1 MYLISLHVKLNTF
14 VTLLSNNTAYDFFK
28 VECMKKTLLL
38 SLVACSLL
46 GATEMELESVQVE
59 ATTID
64 DVQGKDVKSADLA
77 EAISRKVPSITMVR
91 RSGIANDIVLR
102 GQKRDNI
109 NITLDNAKICGACP
123 NRMDPPTSHV
133 LTNNIESVKIIDGPY
148 DVEDFGTLSGAV
160 KVKTKKPT
168 KGFHGQ
174 IDFNAGSFTQRKA
187 SATLSGGTDTV
198 QLLISASTEKSG
210 QYRDGNGDTL
220 TEQVD
225 NYAAKNP
232 LAAKYKYQDK
242 YHDMDAYSKDSLMLK
257 AYFHL
262 SDDQLL
268 KLSYTANRSDDIMYP
283 TSPMDAIKDD
293 SNIYD
298 LEYSIRNLGAISKKL
313 EFQAYHSEVDHPMS
327 NAYRMASKMMG
338 AIFSNELTT
347 DMDGIKVKNSTDLT
361 NNTQLLLG
369 LDGSRR
375 NWDGDYKKDGN
386 IVGTS
391 ISSTDTENLA
401 IFAELEQDFSALHV
415 KYGLRFDSTNI
426 SPEEYNRPQGIIGND
441 PWQSND
447 YQDFSANVYGTYA
460 LNNSTKF
467 FGGIGKGSRVPDAR
481 ELYILGKPIT
491 TDGANKGKQLQLG
504 TPDLQSTSNYQ
515 IDLGTEYTTADT
527 STKVKVCYNK
537 LQDYIYYN
545 STKMGAN
552 KFTNIDASIY
562 GAEISGSY
570 FMTDSSYFDL
580 GVAYQRGQKD
590 EALEGQSDTNLADI
604 APLKGRLAYF
614 WEYQDESK
622 LKIEGI
628 AADTWSEYDA
638 DNGEQELGA
647 YAILNIKL
655 DHQLDNG
662 FGIAIGIDNVT
673 NQTYAISN
681 TYKDLIL
688 VSGDTKDEVML
699 INEPGRY
706 FYANLSYKF

>member
-1 MYLISLHVKLNTF
+1 
-14 VTLLSNNTAYDFFK
+14 
-28 VECMKKTLLL
+28 MKKTLLL
-38 SLVACSLL
+38 SLVTCALL
-46 GATEMELESVQVE
+46 GAAETELESVQIE

-64 DVQGKDVKSADLA
+64 DLQGKDVQSADLA
-77 EAISRKVPSITMVR
+77 EAISREVPSISMVR
-91 RSGIANDIVLR
+91 RSGISNDIVLR

-109 NITLDNAKICGACP
+109 NITIDDSKVCGACP

-133 LTNNIESVKIIDGPY
+133 LTNNIESIEIIDGPY

-174 IDFNAGSFTQRKA
+174 IDLNAGSFTQRKA

-198 QLLISASTEKSG
+198 QVLISASTEKSG

-220 TEQVD
+220 AEQVD
-225 NYAAKNP
+225 KYVAENP
-232 LAAKYKYQDK
+232 SSAKYKYQDK
-242 YHDMDAYSKDSLMLK
+242 YHDMDAYSKDSLMAKVYLH
-257 AYFHL
+257 FT
-262 SDDQLL
+262 DDQLL
-268 KLSYTANRSDDIMYP
+268 KLSYTANRSDDVMYP
-283 TSPMDAIKDD
+283 SSPMDAIKDD

-298 LEYSIRNLGAISKKL
+298 LDYSIRNLGNLSKKL
-313 EFQAYHSEVDHPMS
+313 ELEAYHSDVDHPMS

-338 AIFSNELTT
+338 SIFSNELTT
-347 DMDGIKVKNSTDLT
+347 DMDGVKLKNTLDLT
-361 NNTQLLLG
+361 NDIELLIG

-375 NWDGDYKKDGN
+375 NWDGDYKKDGKV
-386 IVGTS
+386 VGTS
-391 ISSTDTENLA
+391 ITSTDTENMA

-415 KYGLRFDSTNI
+415 SYGLRFDST
-426 SPEEYNRPQGIIGND
+426 SVTPEEYNRPQGIVGKN

-447 YQDFSANVYGTYA
+447 YQDYSANIYASYA

-491 TDGANKGKQLQLG
+491 TEGDPNKGKQLQIG
-504 TPDLQSTSNYQ
+504 TPDLKSTSNYQ
-515 IDLGTEYTTADT
+515 VDLGGEFTTVDT
-527 STKVKVCYNK
+527 STKIKVFYNK
-537 LQDYIYYN
+537 LQDYIYFN

-570 FMTDSSYFDL
+570 FITDNSYFDL
-580 GVAYQRGQKD
+580 GIAYQRGQKD
-590 EALEGQSDTNLADI
+590 EALAGQTDTNLADI
-604 APLKGRLAYF
+604 PPLKGRLAYF
-614 WEYQDESK
+614 YEYAQDSK
-622 LKIEGI
+622 FKIEGL
-628 AADTWSEYDA
+628 AADTWSNYDE

-647 YAILNIKL
+647 YAILNLKL

-662 FGIAIGIDNVT
+662 FGIAVGIDNVT

-688 VSGDTKDEVML
+688 VSGDTKDDVML

-706 FYANLSYKF
+706 FYANVSYKF